1 MDAYTFQRTDLASRS
16 LAAQERA
23 TIESLLSTNDT
34 VKVDLAKVSSI
45 SESYAD
51 ELFGVLV
58 LQRGLEYVTKHLRI
72 VNAADSVLRPIAVA
86 MKRRIAA
93 A

>member
-1 MDAYTFQRTDLASRS
+1 MEAYTFQRTDLASRS

>member
-1 MDAYTFQRTDLASRS
+1 MEAYTFQRTDLASRS

-86 MKRRIAA
+86 MKRRVAA

>member
-1 MDAYTFQRTDLASRS
+1 

-86 MKRRIAA
+86 MKRRVAA

>member
-1 MDAYTFQRTDLASRS
+1 MEAYTFERTDLASRS
-16 LAAQERA
+16 LAAKERA

>member
-1 MDAYTFQRTDLASRS
+1 MEAYTFQRSDLASRS

-23 TIESLLSTNDT
+23 TIESLLSANDT

-72 VNAADSVLRPIAVA
+72 INAADNVLRPIAVA
-86 MKRRIAA
+86 MKRRTVAA
-93 A
+93 

>member
-1 MDAYTFQRTDLASRS
+1 MEAYTFTRTDLASRS

-23 TIESLLSTNDT
+23 TIEGLLSANDL
-34 VKVDLAKVSSI
+34 VKVDLANVSSI

-58 LQRGLEYVTKHLRI
+58 LQRGLDFVTKHLRI

-86 MKRRIAA
+86 MKRRTVAA
-93 A
+93 

>member
-1 MDAYTFQRTDLASRS
+1 MEAYTFQRTDLASRS

-23 TIESLLSTNDT
+23 TIETLLQNSDMVN
-34 VKVDLAKVSSI
+34 VDLGRVSSI

-72 VNAADSVLRPIAVA
+72 INAADNVLRPIAVA
-86 MKRRIAA
+86 MKRRTIAA
-93 A
+93 